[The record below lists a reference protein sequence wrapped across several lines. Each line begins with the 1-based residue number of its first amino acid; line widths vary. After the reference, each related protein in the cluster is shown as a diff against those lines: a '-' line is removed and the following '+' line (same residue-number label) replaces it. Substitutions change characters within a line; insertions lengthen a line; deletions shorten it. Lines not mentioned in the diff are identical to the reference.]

1 MKISIITVC
10 FNSVKTIN
18 DTIQSVALQDYPNIE
33 HIIVDGGSTDGT
45 YDIIANAPTVT
56 KFISEPDDGIYD
68 AMNKGI
74 SIATG
79 DIIGTLNADDFY
91 ATSSVLRQVAN
102 TFRNSEIDA
111 CFADLVY
118 VDVKD
123 TDKVIRYWK
132 SKPFVSGL
140 FRCGWMPAHPTFF
153 VRSLIYEQF
162 GMFDLRYK
170 LAADMQLLFRFL
182 EKYKIRTVYLPEIFI
197 KMRIGGATNKN
208 IKNIYIQ
215 NKEILSVLNEF
226 YGKSGH
232 LRFFTCKIIERLKQ
246 FVLRP
251 KNTNY

>member
-10 FNSVKTIN
+10 FNSAKTIN
-18 DTIQSVALQDYPNIE
+18 DTIQSVALQDYQNIE

-91 ATSSVLRQVAN
+91 ATSSVLGQVAN

-118 VDVKD
+118 VDVRD

-153 VRSLIYEQF
+153 VRSSIYEQF

-182 EKYKIRTVYLPEIFI
+182 EKHKIRTVYLPEIFI

-232 LRFFTCKIIERLKQ
+232 LSFFIYKIIERLKQ

-251 KNTNY
+251 KDTNY